1 MDTYEK
7 MTAKIQYPTP
17 STQNLFLIG
26 MMGSWKSTVGRKLAV
41 ALDLEF
47 IDTDDA
53 IEEVTEMKVAD
64 LFQEFGE
71 EKFREMETAFF
82 VEKAKQHGQLFSTG
96 GGVVLSAENR
106 NVLQKNGITFL
117 LDASPQTLASRIHNT
132 SKRPLLTDSNNL
144 EERLQLIWDER
155 HQFYLDSAHH
165 VISTDDLEPPQ
176 VLDEI
181 LKILEVS
188 SAEH

>member
-1 MDTYEK
+1 MKDK
-7 MTAKIQYPTP
+7 
-17 STQNLFLIG
+17 NLFLIG
-26 MMGSWKSTVGRKLAV
+26 MMGSWKSTVGRKLAE
-41 ALDLEF
+41 ALKLEF

-82 VEKAKQHGQLFSTG
+82 VEKAKQKGQLFSTG
-96 GGVVLSAENR
+96 GGIILSAENR
-106 NVLQKNGITFL
+106 KVLQDDGITFL
-117 LDASPQTLASRIHNT
+117 LDATPQTLANRIHNT
-132 SKRPLLTDSNNL
+132 TKRPLLSDSDNL
-144 EERLQLIWDER
+144 EERLQNIWNQR
-155 HQFYLDSAHH
+155 HQFYVDCAHH

>member
-1 MDTYEK
+1 
-7 MTAKIQYPTP
+7 
-17 STQNLFLIG
+17 
-26 MMGSWKSTVGRKLAV
+26 
-41 ALDLEF
+41 
-47 IDTDDA
+47 
-53 IEEVTEMKVAD
+53 
-64 LFQEFGE
+64 
-71 EKFREMETAFF
+71 

-106 NVLQKNGITFL
+106 SVLQKNGITFL
-117 LDASPQTLASRIHNT
+117 LDASPKTLASRIHNT
-132 SKRPLLTDSNNL
+132 SKRPLLTDSDNL